1 MMRSWVAALVGV
13 TYVAC
18 RGSEGLR
25 DAQPDAP
32 TDAAVDVADASDP
45 PDAFVWPHETF
56 VAEGELVVRSTEPC
70 AEWVALPEPIETPPS
85 ASDAFTVKWRV
96 AVEDDVAAGLGTIF
110 VLPTLAPTGDLWFV
124 SLNQHAPER
133 RSLVLVR
140 DGVIVRSPAAPAGSF
155 VAAAPD
161 GRVFTSRE
169 GVLFQLRAVET
180 PSGTEIERESVRLG
194 ELHPD
199 AAPSPLRHG
208 GVVLGPGG
216 MVYAAGVDE
225 QSVFGICGSESPPRV
240 MWERRFAVHPNITYA
255 STVGHGMFV
264 NPRGLHVQTQ
274 TDTWRLDEARY
285 GVELLRFV
293 LGRDGTVVEPPEPER
308 SHQVVGVL
316 GEGLLERETSPE
328 AGPSTSLIRWH
339 GEMAWTAPRL
349 GFSAPARVLPNG
361 EVWSQ
366 LDGLVVERRDASGAL
381 LEVDAFFPGWGGLVD
396 SESRFIVL
404 DRDPVA
410 RMTTQRVRDGSSSEV
425 LLGRTYPPT
434 FLPVVGT
441 GNASILSP
449 DGTVYIATGDEVV
462 ALQTDSLPPALDTC
476 VNSGCNWRRDG
487 WVR

>member
-1 MMRSWVAALVGV
+1 M
-13 TYVAC
+13 
-18 RGSEGLR
+18 
-25 DAQPDAP
+25 
-32 TDAAVDVADASDP
+32 ADASDP

-70 AEWVALPEPIETPPS
+70 AEWSALAEPIETPPS
-85 ASDAFTVKWRV
+85 ASDTFTEKWRV
-96 AVEDDVAAGLGTIF
+96 AVADDRAAPLGALF
-110 VLPTLAPTGDLWFV
+110 VLPTLSPTGDLWFV
-124 SLNQHAPER
+124 TLDRYAPER

-140 DGVIVRSPAAPAGSF
+140 DGAIVRSPAALAGSF

-161 GRVFTSRE
+161 GRVFTGRE
-169 GVLFQLRAVET
+169 GTLLQLRAVET
-180 PSGTEIERESVRLG
+180 PGGTEIERQSVRLG

-199 AAPSPLRHG
+199 AAPSVLRQG

-240 MWERRFAVHPNITYA
+240 MWERHFAVHPNLTYA

-285 GVELLRFV
+285 GVERLRFV
-293 LGRDGTVVEPPEPER
+293 LGRDGTVVEAPEPER

-316 GEGLLERETSPE
+316 GEGLLEREASPA
-328 AGPSTSLIRWH
+328 AGATTSLLRWS
-339 GEMAWTAPRL
+339 GETVWTVPRPA
-349 GFSAPARVLPNG
+349 FAAHARVLPNG

-366 LDGLVVERRDASGAL
+366 LDSLVVERRDGSGTL
-381 LEVDAFFPGWGGLVD
+381 LDADAAFSGWGGLVD
-396 SESRFIVL
+396 SESRFLAI
-404 DRDPVA
+404 DREPV
-410 RMTTQRVRDGSSSEV
+410 RRITVEHVTDGSSTDV
-425 LLGRTYPPT
+425 LSGRTYPPT
-434 FLPVVGT
+434 FLPVELT
-441 GNASILSP
+441 GNASILGP
-449 DGTVYIATGDEVV
+449 DGTVYVATGDEVV
-462 ALQTDSLPPALDTC
+462 ALQTNSLPPGLNTC

>member
-70 AEWVALPEPIETPPS
+70 AEWVARPEPIETPPS
-85 ASDAFTVKWRV
+85 ASDAFTVRWRV

-124 SLNQHAPER
+124 SLDQYAPER

-169 GVLFQLRAVET
+169 GTLFQLRAVET
-180 PSGTEIERESVRLG
+180 SSGTEIERESVRLG

-199 AAPSPLRHG
+199 AAPGPLRHG

-316 GEGLLERETSPE
+316 GEGLLERETSPL
-328 AGPSTSLIRWH
+328 AGATVSLLRWS
-339 GEMAWTAPRL
+339 GETAWAVPRAA
-349 GFSAPARVLPNG
+349 FAAHARVLPNG

-366 LDGLVVERRDASGAL
+366 LDTLVVERRDASGTL
-381 LEVDAFFPGWGGLVD
+381 LDEDASFAGWGGLVD
-396 SESRFIVL
+396 SESRFLAIDREPVRRVTL
-404 DRDPVA
+404 DQV
-410 RMTTQRVRDGSSSEV
+410 TDGSSTDV
-425 LLGRTYPPT
+425 LSGRTYPPT
-434 FLPVVGT
+434 FLPVVLT
-441 GNASILSP
+441 GNASILGP
-449 DGTVYIATGDEVV
+449 DGTVYIATGDEIV
-462 ALQTDSLPPALDTC
+462 ALQTNSLPPGLDTC
-476 VNSGCNWRRDG
+476 VNPGCNWRRDG

>member
-1 MMRSWVAALVGV
+1 MSRRVWVLCFVC
-13 TYVAC
+13 TAC
-18 RGSEGLR
+18 GSAGGLEDAGIDAGAR
-25 DAQPDAP
+25 DAADTHDA
-32 TDAAVDVADASDP
+32 T

-70 AEWVALPEPIETPPS
+70 AEWIALPEPIETPPS
-85 ASDAFTVKWRV
+85 ASDAFTVRWRV
-96 AVEDDVAAGLGTIF
+96 AVEDDLVAGLGTIF

-124 SLNQHAPER
+124 SLDQYAPER

-169 GVLFQLRAVET
+169 GTLIQVRAVES

-264 NPRGLHVQTQ
+264 NPRGLHVQTK

-285 GVELLRFV
+285 GVERLRFV
-293 LGRDGTVVEPPEPER
+293 LGHNGMVVERAEPDR

-316 GEGLLERETSPE
+316 GDGLLERETSPG
-328 AGPSTSLIRWH
+328 ADGDVTSRVRWV
-339 GEMAWTAPRL
+339 GDTTWTAPRYL
-349 GFSAPARVLPNG
+349 FAAQLRLLPNG
-361 EVWSQ
+361 EVWHE
-366 LDGLVVERRDASGAL
+366 LDTTVVERRDGSGNL
-381 LEVDAFFPGWGGLVD
+381 LEENAYFPGWPGGLVD
-396 SESRFIVL
+396 SESRFFASYDGPL
-404 DRDPVA
+404 QR
-410 RMTTQRVRDGSSSEV
+410 RRTTGEVDGSATDE
-425 LLGRTYPPT
+425 LGSRTYPPT
-434 FLPVVGT
+434 FLPVAL
-441 GNASILSP
+441 GNASVLGP
-449 DGTVYIATGDEVV
+449 DGTIYRATGDEIV
-462 ALQTDSLPPALDTC
+462 ALQTNSLPPGLDTC
-476 VNSGCNWRRDG
+476 VNPGCNWRRDG